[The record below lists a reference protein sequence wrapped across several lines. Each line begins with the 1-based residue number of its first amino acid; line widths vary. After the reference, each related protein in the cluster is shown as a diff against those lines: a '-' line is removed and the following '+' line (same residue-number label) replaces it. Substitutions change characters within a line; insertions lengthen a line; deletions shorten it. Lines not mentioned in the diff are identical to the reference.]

1 MISAAVMAMSINLQ
15 PHVSP
20 LSSWRSEFQQSPY
33 THARKKPALA
43 PTTALLLFQQTNA
56 WTPKYK
62 HSTLL
67 FSESPAVSNAGRFCY
82 RFAGEGK
89 HLNLALAFTCH
100 DNGHGFAKLSTA
112 ATESSIGLTA
122 TVMDMGCTALVMA
135 GAYGLVSF
143 FDVLTKGNMLDQK
156 LSRKFVHILS
166 GLLFMMAWPFFSASA
181 DARYIA
187 AIVPLANFLRLL
199 IYGLKLAANE
209 GLVNAVSREGR
220 PEELLRGPLYY
231 VLALIF
237 CTIFFWRESPVGV
250 VSLAM
255 MCGGDGIADIIGRR
269 FGQYKLPY
277 NNEKSWAGSIAMF
290 LFGFSISLGILCY
303 LSLFGFIQLDWE
315 TAVRNVAIISMA
327 ATVVESL
334 PVTWLLDDN
343 ISVPSTCI
351 LVGLCLFPTQSSYG
365 IL

>member
-1 MISAAVMAMSINLQ
+1 MTMSIKPQ
-15 PHVSP
+15 VSP
-20 LSSWRSEFQQSPY
+20 LSSWRTEFQQSPY

-43 PTTALLLFQQTNA
+43 PTTALLIFQQTNF
-56 WTPKYK
+56 WTRRYK
-62 HSTLL
+62 HSTLF
-67 FSESPAVSNAGRFCY
+67 FSENPVSNAGHLCY
-82 RFAGEGK
+82 RFTGEGK
-89 HLNLALAFTCH
+89 LLNLALAFTCH
-100 DNGHGFAKLSTA
+100 DNGHGLAKLSSA

-122 TVMDMGCTALVMA
+122 TAMDMGCTALVMA

-143 FDVLTKGNMLDQK
+143 FDVLTKRNMLDQK

-166 GLLFMMAWPFFSASA
+166 GLIFMMAWPLFSASA

-199 IYGLKLAANE
+199 IYGLKLATNE

-220 PEELLRGPLYY
+220 PEELLRGPMYY
-231 VLALIF
+231 VMTLIF
-237 CTIFFWRESPVGV
+237 CTILFWRESPVGV

-290 LFGFSISLGILCY
+290 LFGYSISLGILSY
-303 LSLFGFIQLDWE
+303 FSLFGFIQLDWE
-315 TAVRNVAIISMA
+315 TTVRNVAIISMA

-334 PVTWLLDDN
+334 PVTRFLDDN

-351 LVGLCLFPTQSSYG
+351 LVGLCLFPTQSPYG